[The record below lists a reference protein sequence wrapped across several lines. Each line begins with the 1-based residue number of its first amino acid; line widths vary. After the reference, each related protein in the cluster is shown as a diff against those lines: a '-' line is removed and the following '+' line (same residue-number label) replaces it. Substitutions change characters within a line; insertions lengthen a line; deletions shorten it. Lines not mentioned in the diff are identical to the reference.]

1 MANEPTSTV
10 SMSKISNKQSIE
22 QSKETTSRRNELR
35 LSTHPV
41 RSFGLSST
49 AMNQLRVVSL
59 DSLTPTKAT
68 SRPERGCLKTQTLI
82 YTNCPKTILIWSL
95 WGGTDAK
102 NFETVLGTADALY
115 TPQNSVF
122 LKLFHIFNG
131 FLNEY
136 HLKSPDFSWPK
147 A

>member
-1 MANEPTSTV
+1 VKYLLTHNCAKIEEFSLARQSQAVSMANEPTSTV

-82 YTNCPKTILIWSL
+82 YTNCPKTILI
-95 WGGTDAK
+95 
-102 NFETVLGTADALY
+102 
-115 TPQNSVF
+115 
-122 LKLFHIFNG
+122 
-131 FLNEY
+131 
-136 HLKSPDFSWPK
+136 
-147 A
+147 